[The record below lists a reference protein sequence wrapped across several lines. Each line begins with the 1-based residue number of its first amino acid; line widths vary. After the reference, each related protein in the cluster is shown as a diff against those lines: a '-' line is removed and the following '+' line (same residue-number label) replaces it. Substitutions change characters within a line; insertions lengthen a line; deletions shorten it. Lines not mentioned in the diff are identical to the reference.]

1 MAIERMEG
9 GSDKRMSQV
18 NVWLETGKKEIE
30 EAAEIQRQMEDR
42 LSSVLRP
49 NQLQGMVG
57 NQKGGNISSIA
68 DTSRQPSDE
77 KQKETVGEEIVP
89 LANEIRGIVWGLAR
103 ISRSY
108 KSMLSRLELP

>member
-1 MAIERMEG
+1 MAPYEQQYNLRKEKKKMDAQEA
-9 GSDKRMSQV
+9 KRCSQV
-18 NVWLETGKKEIE
+18 SEWLEMEKKGIA
-30 EAAEIQRQMEDR
+30 EAGEIQAEMENR

-49 NQLQGMVG
+49 
-57 NQKGGNISSIA
+57 
-68 DTSRQPSDE
+68 DQPLDE
-77 KQKETVGEEIVP
+77 SKKVEAVEEIVP

>member
-1 MAIERMEG
+1 MAPYEQQYNLRKEKKKMDAQEA
-9 GSDKRMSQV
+9 KRCSQV
-18 NVWLETGKKEIE
+18 SEWLE
-30 EAAEIQRQMEDR
+30 MENR

-49 NQLQGMVG
+49 
-57 NQKGGNISSIA
+57 
-68 DTSRQPSDE
+68 DQPLDE
-77 KQKETVGEEIVP
+77 SKKVEAVEEIVP

>member
-1 MAIERMEG
+1 MDAQEA
-9 GSDKRMSQV
+9 KRCSQV
-18 NVWLETGKKEIE
+18 SEWLERAKKEIE

-49 NQLQGMVG
+49 
-57 NQKGGNISSIA
+57 
-68 DTSRQPSDE
+68 DQPLDE
-77 KQKETVGEEIVP
+77 KQKEAVVEEIVP
-89 LANEIRGIVWGLAR
+89 LANEIRGIVWDLAR